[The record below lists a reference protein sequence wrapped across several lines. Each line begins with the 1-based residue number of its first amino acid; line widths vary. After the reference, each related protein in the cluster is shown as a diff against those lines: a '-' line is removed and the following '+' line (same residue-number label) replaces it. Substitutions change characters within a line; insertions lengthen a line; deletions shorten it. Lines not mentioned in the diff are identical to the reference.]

1 MTDYDYENLVA
12 EHIYCDA
19 PEMLL
24 NCEEFKAQEE
34 IEAMNLGRSIPDS
47 ITSWLVSD
55 YLAGELV
62 DVGEFVVR
70 LDDCNIWESESDSFD
85 LQGQLK
91 FILES

>member
-1 MTDYDYENLVA
+1 MTNYDYENLVA

-34 IEAMNLGRSIPDS
+34 IEAMNLGRNIPDS

-62 DVGEFVVR
+62 DAGEFVVR
-70 LDDCNIWESESDSFD
+70 LDDCNVWKSESDSYN
-85 LQGQLK
+85 LEGQLK
-91 FILES
+91 FILEG

>member
-24 NCEEFKAQEE
+24 HCEEFKAQEE
-34 IEAMNLGRSIPDS
+34 QEAMNLGRSIPDS

-55 YLAGELV
+55 YLAEELV
-62 DVGEFVVR
+62 DAGEFVVH
-70 LDDCNIWESESDSFD
+70 LGDCNVWESESDSYN
-85 LQGQLK
+85 LSGQLK
-91 FILES
+91 FILEG

>member
-1 MTDYDYENLVA
+1 MNYDYENLVA

-24 NCEEFKAQEE
+24 NCEE
-34 IEAMNLGRSIPDS
+34 IEAMNLGMNIPDS

-62 DVGEFVVR
+62 DAGEFVVR
-70 LDDCNIWESESDSFD
+70 LDDCNVWESESDSYN
-85 LQGQLK
+85 LSGQLK